1 MPIISGGSIM
11 PPHPTAGAGL
21 RTKPY
26 AVQGVPTDA
35 NIGLPASAIVNGL
48 IAQDVTTTFLY
59 ERRAG
64 AWVRMDTV

>member
-21 RTKPY
+21 RQQVY
-26 AVQGVPTDA
+26 ATQGVPTDA
-35 NIGLPASAIVNGL
+35 NIGLPVASIVNGML
-48 IAQDVTTTFLY
+48 CQDVATGFLY

-64 AWVRMDTV
+64 AWVRADTI